1 MLILIMA
8 MIFVCAGLL
17 AWGFQGDS
25 SARSSKA
32 IQDRVYS
39 ELGGEEERRAQWTKV
54 LQPVVRLN
62 RAMGLERNRNQLENY
77 LTAGKLPI
85 SQSEFLVIKELTAG
99 AGVVTYLAM
108 TMRGLRQFD
117 PLIMSVVLAGTFFLP
132 DVWLR
137 QRIGRRRRSIAKDL
151 PEVVDLLA
159 LCVEAGADFMNAL
172 QRVVREYR
180 RCPLRDELALLLQ
193 EVRVGKRRREAF
205 RSLSNRVQVPEVT
218 ALSRTIIHAD
228 RMGTGMV
235 QALRIMSEDCRLQR
249 YHQAERFAQ
258 QAPLKMLIPMM
269 FIMFSVLLVVA
280 GPVMLQF
287 LRGELFPKF

>member
-1 MLILIMA
+1 MLILITA
-8 MIFVCAGLL
+8 MIFLCAGLVV
-17 AWGFQGDS
+17 WGLQAGS
-25 SARSSKA
+25 STRTSKA
-32 IQDRVYS
+32 MQDRFHS
-39 ELGGEEERRAQWTKV
+39 EFGGEEERRAAWITA
-54 LQPVVRLN
+54 LQPMIRLN
-62 RAMGLERNRNQLENY
+62 RALGLEQKRNQLENY
-77 LTAGKLPI
+77 LTAGKVTL
-85 SQSEFLVIKELTAG
+85 SQSEFLVVKELAAA
-99 AGVVTYLAM
+99 AGVAAYLAM
-108 TMRGLRQFD
+108 GGLRQFD
-117 PLIMSVVLAGTFFLP
+117 PLMMSVVLAGAFFLP
-132 DVWLR
+132 EVWLR
-137 QRIGRRRRSIAKDL
+137 YRITRRRRSIAKDL

-180 RCPLRDELALLLQ
+180 RCPLRDELGLLLQ

-205 RSLSNRVQVPEVT
+205 RSLANRVQVPEVT

-258 QAPLKMLIPMM
+258 QAPLKMLIPMV
-269 FIMFSVLLVVA
+269 FVMFSVLLVVA

-287 LRGELFPKF
+287 IRGELFPKF

>member
-8 MIFVCAGLL
+8 MIFLCAGLV
-17 AWGFQGDS
+17 AWGFQRDS
-25 SARSSKA
+25 SSRANKA

-39 ELGGEEERRAQWTKV
+39 ELGSEEERRAAWIKA
-54 LQPVVRLN
+54 LRPVVRLN
-62 RAMGLERNRNQLENY
+62 RALGLEQKRNQLENY
-77 LTAGKLPI
+77 LTAGKVTL
-85 SQSEFLVIKELTAG
+85 SQSEFLVIKELAAA
-99 AGVVTYLAM
+99 AGVATYLA
-108 TMRGLRQFD
+108 TIGLRRFD
-117 PLIMSVVLAGTFFLP
+117 PFIMSAVLAIAFFLP
-132 DVWLR
+132 EVWLR
-137 QRIGRRRRSIAKDL
+137 YRISRRRRSIARDL

-205 RSLSNRVQVPEVT
+205 RSLANRVQVPEVT

-258 QAPLKMLIPMM
+258 MAPLKMLIPMV
-269 FIMFSVLLVVA
+269 FIMGSVLLVVA

-287 LRGELFPKF
+287 IRGELFPKF